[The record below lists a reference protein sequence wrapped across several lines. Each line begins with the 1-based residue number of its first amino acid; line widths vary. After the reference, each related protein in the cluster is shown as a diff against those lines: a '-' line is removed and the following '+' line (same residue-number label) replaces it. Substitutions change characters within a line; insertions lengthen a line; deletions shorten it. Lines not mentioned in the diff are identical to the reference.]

1 MTTKTWWNMEDLMNE
16 SNESRKWIMN
26 NLIKNENVW
35 SEIKDFSYLPK
46 HNNDEY
52 RFVGPYMQQYLI
64 DNFKNL
70 KEG

>member
-26 NLIKNENVW
+26 NLIKNEVVW
-35 SEIKDFSYLPK
+35 SEIKDFSHLPK
-46 HNNDEY
+46 HSNDEY

-64 DNFKNL
+64 DNFKKL

>member
-1 MTTKTWWNMEDLMNE
+1 MTTKTWWNMADLEFE
-16 SNESRKWIMN
+16 SNESRKWIMT
-26 NLIKNENVW
+26 NLIKNEIVW
-35 SEIKDFSYLPK
+35 SEIKGFSHKPK

-64 DNFKNL
+64 DNFKKL